1 MFPFVLPCPAQR
13 KGSSVRQK
21 ACEEVVLEC
30 ESLLS
35 LRDLVGLFVF
45 FWSDEITVIF
55 SGDLGRFSGDFT
67 AFSVD
72 FMGILFEY
80 SLSYCDI

>member
-1 MFPFVLPCPAQR
+1 MFPGKHVQLNL
-13 KGSSVRQK
+13 GSSSVRQK

-45 FWSDEITVIF
+45 FWSDEI
-55 SGDLGRFSGDFT
+55 GDFFGRFGEILRRFH
-67 AFSVD
+67 
-72 FMGILFEY
+72 GI
-80 SLSYCDI
+80 